1 MRCSFDNLSDISSS
15 ELVSCTRAG
24 PDDGKAELQRREA
37 KRKDEANAC
46 TYLWR
51 DGGVSA
57 MSLVFQRSR
66 CLLSGC
72 CCIPDGGARPW
83 VID

>member
-1 MRCSFDNLSDISSS
+1 MRCFFESLSDISSS

-24 PDDGKAELQRREA
+24 PVDGKAELRRREA

-57 MSLVFQRSR
+57 VSLVFHLSR
-66 CLLSGC
+66 CLPSGC
-72 CCIPDGGARPW
+72 CGIPDGGARPW